1 MSTNQHDQPLHYHLD
16 GLVSIESP
24 SARLTQL
31 LPELRV
37 VSPPV
42 IKVGGISYSRGGQN
56 GQRTDDDLLSGRHF
70 YFLER
75 QSR

>member
-1 MSTNQHDQPLHYHLD
+1 MTTIQHDQPLHYHLD
-16 GLVSIESP
+16 KLVSIESP

-31 LPELRV
+31 LPEFRV

-56 GQRTDDDLLSGRHF
+56 GQRADNDLLSGRHISF
-70 YFLER
+70 VKR
-75 QSR
+75 GSR